1 MRSWRNGELQAIKI
15 RSGQPSDASHETQD
29 RMPMRCE
36 NGGPIADEFG
46 AMFLLGRVL
55 INPIL
60 HTAAADVRFAPKA
73 TEIAATPRSDVM
85 GQQQTHAA
93 QQTQHAG
100 CKITRSRVRIALHLG
115 WSAAAWTRSSR
126 HRLGWSQK
134 LDQ

>member
-1 MRSWRNGELQAIKI
+1 
-15 RSGQPSDASHETQD
+15 
-29 RMPMRCE
+29 MRCE

-73 TEIAATPRSDVM
+73 TEITATPRSDVM

-100 CKITRSRVRIALHLG
+100 CKITRSRVRIALHLVDG
-115 WSAAAWTRSSR
+115 VRQSGHDHHDTGLGGLKNSTSR
-126 HRLGWSQK
+126 
-134 LDQ
+134 